1 MNSGQSEER
10 YDRTEQERM
19 KKLFIIPMTVMTLAM
34 SVSPAF
40 AMDSSRSAVRTQE
53 RMEEREE
60 RTAQRCE
67 VLDARAK
74 LIIGRYNE
82 NFPRHVENHKKV
94 AAGLQ
99 TLIASLKADG
109 KDTSKLEAVL
119 TTFNQKVSTFGQQ
132 STAVVDQLKVA
143 QQYACGQSQGQYATE
158 IKKAHDLAVT
168 AHATLLDLRSY
179 YQNSVRPEIK
189 ALRAQ

>member
-1 MNSGQSEER
+1 
-10 YDRTEQERM
+10 M
-19 KKLFIIPMTVMTLAM
+19 KKLLIIPMTVLTLAM

-40 AMDSSRSAVRTQE
+40 AVESSRSAVRTQE
-53 RMEEREE
+53 RQDRMEL
-60 RTAQRCE
+60 RCD
-67 VLDARAK
+67 VIDARAK

-82 NFPRHVENHKKV
+82 NFPRHVANHKKV
-94 AAGLQ
+94 AAGVQ
-99 TLIASLKADG
+99 TLITALKAEG

-119 TTFNQKVSTFGQQ
+119 TTFNQKVLTFGQQ
-132 STAVVDQLKVA
+132 ATAVVDQLKVA

-168 AHATLLDLRSY
+168 AHATLVDLRSY

-189 ALRAQ
+189 ALRAK